1 MAYRRDALL
10 RELGLSPIW
19 RLRAAGNDTTD
30 PIDQAD
36 LPTRPAAPVAAA
48 SEQEKITVPPA
59 AGAGQS
65 VQAAAGESKSVPCA
79 AAAEGRG
86 AAPASSS
93 HTDSGRIA
101 RIDALDWDALE
112 AEIRACRAC
121 RLCEKRHQA
130 VPGVGDRKARWLFV
144 GEGPGAEEDKRGQP
158 FVGAAGHLLDNML
171 ASIGLRRGE
180 DVYIA
185 NAVKCRPPFN
195 RTPKSDEIAAC
206 RPFLIRQIELLQPR
220 LIVALGRPAAQ
231 SLLETEVRI
240 GEARGKRFAYRGI
253 PVVVTYHPAYLLRN
267 QWDKAKAWEDL
278 CFARREMAALG
289 SKT

>member
-19 RLRAAGNDTTD
+19 RLRAAGNDTTEH
-30 PIDQAD
+30 IDRTD
-36 LPTRPAAPVAAA
+36 LPAELAAPVAAA
-48 SEQEKITVPPA
+48 SEQKRVTVPPA
-59 AGAGQS
+59 ADPGQS
-65 VQAAAGESKSVPCA
+65 VQAAPGESKSVTCA
-79 AAAEGRG
+79 AAVGGRG
-86 AAPASSS
+86 PAPTSSS
-93 HTDSGRIA
+93 CTDSGRIA

-158 FVGAAGHLLDNML
+158 FVGAAGQLLDNML

-185 NAVKCRPPFN
+185 NAVKCRPPLN
-195 RTPKSDEIAAC
+195 RTPKTDEIAAC
-206 RPFLIRQIELLQPR
+206 RPFLVRQIELLQPR

-231 SLLETEVRI
+231 SLLETEVPI
-240 GEARGKRFAYRGI
+240 GAARGKRFAYRGI

-267 QWDKAKAWEDL
+267 QWEKAKAWEDL
-278 CFARREMAALG
+278 CFVRREMAALG